1 MMAPMMTAPMMTGPV
16 MTTMPPAPGQQL
28 PGGAGSAMTA
38 PAVAAE
44 AMRQQA
50 AALLQRCYRWL
61 EPAVTVLPQVAGFV
75 PPLVTAVAQYEAQQ
89 YDACLAQTSAV
100 IIAIRQLQLSVPT
113 LPPF

>member
-1 MMAPMMTAPMMTGPV
+1 MTGQP
-16 MTTMPPAPGQQL
+16 MPGQLLPAQL
-28 PGGAGSAMTA
+28 MTGGSALTA

-61 EPAVTVLPQVAGFV
+61 EAAVMVVPQVAGFV

-89 YDACLAQTSAV
+89 YDACLMQTAAV
-100 IIAIRQLQLSVPT
+100 ITAIRQVQLSVPT
-113 LPPF
+113 LPPL